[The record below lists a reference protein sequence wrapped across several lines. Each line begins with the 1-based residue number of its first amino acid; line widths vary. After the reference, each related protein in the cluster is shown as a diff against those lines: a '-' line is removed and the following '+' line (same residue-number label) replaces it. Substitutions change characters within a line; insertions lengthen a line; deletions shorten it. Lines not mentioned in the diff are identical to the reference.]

1 MKYPFVLSAF
11 ADEAGSSLTEQISAM
26 AENGVSGLEIRGI
39 DGRNVT
45 ELSLAEAKEIR
56 SRLEAQGLSVW
67 SIGSPIGKINITDC
81 FAPHLDL
88 YKHTLELADVLG
100 AKAFRLFSFFMPKEE
115 DPEIYRDEVLERMS
129 HFAEE
134 ARGMDLMICHENEK
148 GIYGDIAPRCRT
160 IYEALPDIGAI
171 FDPANF
177 IQSGQDT
184 MEAWEMLG
192 KYVKYMHIKD
202 CYADGSVVPA
212 GKGIGN
218 LPVILEAFGAQGGR
232 VLTLEPHLTVFK
244 GLSDLEREGERSAVG
259 GFAYPSPRAA
269 FDAAVVSL
277 RAIIA

>member
-1 MKYPFVLSAF
+1 MKYPFVLAAF
-11 ADEAGSSLTEQISAM
+11 ADEAGASIPEQISAM
-26 AENGVSGLEIRGI
+26 AENGVSALEIRGI

-45 ELSLAEAKEIR
+45 SLTLAEAKEIR
-56 SRLEAQGLSVW
+56 AQLEDKGLSVW
-67 SIGSPIGKINITDC
+67 SIGSPIGKINITDP
-81 FAPHLDL
+81 FGPHLDS
-88 YKHTLELADVLG
+88 YKHTLELAEVLG
-100 AKAFRLFSFFMPKEE
+100 AKAFRLFSFFMPKDE

-134 ARGMDLMICHENEK
+134 ARGLDLLVCHENEK
-148 GIYGDIAPRCRT
+148 GIYGDIATRCKV
-160 IYEALPDIGAI
+160 IYENLPSIGAI

-184 MEAWEMLG
+184 LEAWKMLG

-202 CYADGSVVPA
+202 CFADGSVVPA

-218 LPVILEAFGAQGGR
+218 LPAILEAYGAQGGK

-259 GFAYPSPRAA
+259 GFAYPSARAA
-269 FDAAVVSL
+269 FDAAVASL
-277 RAIIA
+277 REIIA